1 MIGEDTAATQ
11 CSAPSAAKGRTGTR
25 LFVADDHPLILDS
38 LKGVFLAHDPS
49 AEVAC
54 FTSVSPLEA
63 ALEVGPAPDLVLI
76 DFGMPGLASVDNIDA
91 FLGRHPDR
99 RTAVFTGHNDAG
111 LARDLIRIGC
121 VGFVPKALPPSV
133 IYHAVRLMCGGDRFL
148 PESFAAAPSAV
159 VVASTAPAAP
169 GNFGLTPREIGVLRS
184 LAGGRSNKEIGR
196 ELNIAEV
203 TVKLHLRRSYSK
215 LGVKNRV
222 GAVRAVIAGLLDA
235 KATT

>member
-1 MIGEDTAATQ
+1 MIGQDTAATQ
-11 CSAPSAAKGRTGTR
+11 FSARSAAKGRTGTR
-25 LFVADDHPLILDS
+25 LFVADDHPLILES
-38 LKGVFLAHDPS
+38 LKGVFHAHDPA

-54 FTSVSPLEA
+54 FTSVLPLEA
-63 ALEVGPAPDLVLI
+63 ALEAGPAPDLVLI
-76 DFGMPGLASVDNIDA
+76 DFDMPGLASVDNVGA
-91 FLGRHPDR
+91 FLGRHADHR
-99 RTAVFTGHNDAG
+99 IAVFTGHNEAE

-159 VVASTAPAAP
+159 VVASTAPAP

-184 LAGGRSNKEIGR
+184 LAGGRSNKEIGL